1 MHSCS
6 LISLGGNCNACTFTA
21 HVVFSRQIRVGT
33 WESAPALVAW
43 VLLLNIFVKRCTSP
57 DVENKVFSRLERTHI
72 PERENSKSQWVA
84 MTSDS
89 GRGGSSG
96 IRRRDRDARS
106 AGSYT
111 CILSRKPRPAQRGRN
126 CEKSLTETAAVV
138 THCVFLLPPAGS
150 SRRHKEDESIGQL
163 SVYIG

>member
-1 MHSCS
+1 
-6 LISLGGNCNACTFTA
+6 
-21 HVVFSRQIRVGT
+21 
-33 WESAPALVAW
+33 
-43 VLLLNIFVKRCTSP
+43 
-57 DVENKVFSRLERTHI
+57 
-72 PERENSKSQWVA
+72 

-96 IRRRDRDARS
+96 IRGRDRDARS
-106 AGSYT
+106 ERKYT
-111 CILSRKPRPAQRGRN
+111 CILSQKPRPAQRGRN

-138 THCVFLLPPAGS
+138 TYCVLFLPPVGS